1 MPKYPC
7 IRKKRNKWYYR
18 LQYKGARIEQGSFD
32 TAEESNQARLD
43 HLQILQRHKLP
54 PTELTVKKLCVK
66 YLEEHAKVYTR
77 YTTFI
82 KNEATCRNHIIP
94 MLGHKKIGKL
104 TPNDMRHFH
113 RYCIE
118 NKTPAVAHYTMKTLK
133 KVFNWAV
140 EWELLAANPIKGKLP
155 PEPYTEHP
163 TLTPEQLR
171 LVLRNV
177 PLREKTIIGLGV
189 FAGLRIGEIFGLQW
203 ENVNF
208 DDNTIYVKKQY
219 SAGILADL
227 KTRGSKSIIPV
238 WSQLAMVLKLW
249 KLQCGSQTWLFPGKK
264 EDRPM
269 WPERW
274 RQLYWNKIKK
284 EFKLPSDLRFH
295 DLRHSFA
302 TILLSL
308 GADKGDVQQ
317 LMRHKSIK
325 ITMDIYRHLLPKT
338 LNRTLEFFDDLCGD
352 KSGERS
358 SLF

>member
-1 MPKYPC
+1 
-7 IRKKRNKWYYR
+7 
-18 LQYKGARIEQGSFD
+18 
-32 TAEESNQARLD
+32 
-43 HLQILQRHKLP
+43 
-54 PTELTVKKLCVK
+54 
-66 YLEEHAKVYTR
+66 
-77 YTTFI
+77 
-82 KNEATCRNHIIP
+82 

-104 TPNDMRHFH
+104 TPNDMRQFQ

-118 NKTPAVAHYTMKTLK
+118 NKTPAVAHYTMRTLK
-133 KVFNWAV
+133 KIFNWAV

-203 ENVNF
+203 ENGNF
-208 DDNTIYVKKQY
+208 EDNTLFVKKQY
-219 SAGILADL
+219 SAGIIADL
-227 KTRGSKSIIPV
+227 KTRGSKSVIPV
-238 WSQLAMVLKLW
+238 WSQLAIVLKLW
-249 KLQCGSQTWLFPGKK
+249 KLQCGSQTWLFPGNK

-269 WPERW
+269 RPERW
-274 RQLYWNKIKK
+274 RQLQWGKIKE
-284 EFKLPSDLRFH
+284 EFRLPADLRFH

-317 LMRHKSIK
+317 LMRHKSIS

-338 LNRTLEFFDDLCGD
+338 LNRTLDFFDDLCGE
-352 KSGERS
+352 KSGERLG
-358 SLF
+358 LF